1 MDENK
6 KNEIFQNQENG
17 QINGSEKPKEPSDN
31 INIPQSDEQ
40 KESNIK
46 EEDNKKI
53 EDKNEQLSI
62 LKDIELIQGIKNN
75 NYEEYINKSNF
86 VDFRT
91 KDNKPWKIGL
101 VVDVLDDVYI
111 IEDIK
116 EDKKEQIRKDDSKK
130 IAYFRKYTTLDSDE
144 NFYLK
149 RESKEQL
156 LKRLI
161 YLEKMTNDDNNNIF
175 NQKIW
180 DIYYILHSKFF
191 LGLDA
196 AMKVNIT
203 KKKYYS
209 FY

>member
-31 INIPQSDEQ
+31 INIPQSTEQ

-62 LKDIELIQGIKNN
+62 LKDIDLIQGIKNN

-116 EDKKEQIRKDDSKK
+116 EDKKEQNNVEQEAE
-130 IAYFRKYTTLDSDE
+130 AYE
-144 NFYLK
+144 
-149 RESKEQL
+149 
-156 LKRLI
+156 
-161 YLEKMTNDDNNNIF
+161 
-175 NQKIW
+175 
-180 DIYYILHSKFF
+180 DIYINT
-191 LGLDA
+191 
-196 AMKVNIT
+196 VNE
-203 KKKYYS
+203 
-209 FY
+209 

>member
-31 INIPQSDEQ
+31 INIPQSTEQ

-62 LKDIELIQGIKNN
+62 LKDIDLIQGIKNN

-116 EDKKEQIRKDDSKK
+116 EDKKRRNCRI
-130 IAYFRKYTTLDSDE
+130 
-144 NFYLK
+144 
-149 RESKEQL
+149 
-156 LKRLI
+156 
-161 YLEKMTNDDNNNIF
+161 
-175 NQKIW
+175 
-180 DIYYILHSKFF
+180 
-191 LGLDA
+191 
-196 AMKVNIT
+196 
-203 KKKYYS
+203 
-209 FY
+209 